1 MLFRS
6 NDTATTEIY
15 TRYNTLSLH
24 DALPI
29 AEGIKRAGS
38 DDPVKVAQAL
48 KSGQPVDTL
57 LGPIAFDAKGDVK
70 DPHFDINQWHDGK
83 YAPIAQ

>member
-1 MLFRS
+1 
-6 NDTATTEIY
+6 
-15 TRYNTLSLH
+15 
-24 DALPI
+24 
-29 AEGIKRAGS
+29 
-38 DDPVKVAQAL
+38 
-48 KSGQPVDTL
+48 L